1 MKSSLLYYIHD
12 PMCSW
17 CWGFQK
23 TWIALQQS
31 LPKAIQIRYVLGGL
45 AADSDE
51 PMSIDMRHYIQ
62 SQWRKIQQRIPGV
75 EFNQDFWHL
84 CQPRRST
91 YPACR
96 AVIAAKHQN
105 PALEVPMIQ
114 AIQQAYYLQAK
125 NPSEDTTLVDLAKT
139 LNLNIE
145 QFSQDLNAS
154 QTQQQLED
162 DRQLARDLGVNSFPS
177 LVFEREQG
185 RKIIAIDY
193 NDPQSMLAQ
202 ILA

>member
-23 TWIALQQS
+23 TWQMLVQS
-31 LPKAIQIRYVLGGL
+31 LPEDIQIRYVLGGL
-45 AADSDE
+45 APDSDE
-51 PMSIDMRHYIQ
+51 PMSDEMRHYIQ

-75 EFNQDFWHL
+75 EFNRDFWHL

-96 AVIAAKHQN
+96 AVIAAKRQN

-125 NPSEDTTLVDLAKT
+125 NPSEDATLINLAKG
-139 LNLNIE
+139 LDLDIE
-145 QFSQDLNAS
+145 QFSQDLNAD

-162 DRQLARDLGVNSFPS
+162 DIQLTRDLGVNSFPS
-177 LVFEREQG
+177 LVFEHEKG

-202 ILA
+202 ILT

>member
-51 PMSIDMRHYIQ
+51 PMSDEMRHYIQ

-162 DRQLARDLGVNSFPS
+162 DRQLAIDLGVNSFPS

>member
-51 PMSIDMRHYIQ
+51 PMSIDMRDYIQ

-162 DRQLARDLGVNSFPS
+162 DRQLAIDLGVNSFPS

>member
-51 PMSIDMRHYIQ
+51 PMSIDMRDYIQ

-162 DRQLARDLGVNSFPS
+162 DRQLAIDLGVNSFPS

-193 NDPQSMLAQ
+193 NDPQPMLAQ

>member
-162 DRQLARDLGVNSFPS
+162 DRQLAIDLGVNSFPS